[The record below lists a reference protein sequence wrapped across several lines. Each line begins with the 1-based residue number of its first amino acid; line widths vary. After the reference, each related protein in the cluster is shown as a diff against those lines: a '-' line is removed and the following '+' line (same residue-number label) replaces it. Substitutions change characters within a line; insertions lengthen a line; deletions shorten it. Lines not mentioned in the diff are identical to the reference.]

1 MLSSFLHLLQKT
13 FALSLQYMGTS
24 ALAVIAGLALFF
36 FKEGYTWR
44 QEGRDAVRKRW
55 KGAAGYGALLTVGLW
70 LCLLV
75 WCATQIVYGDHRVL
89 SSQKSALDTEVQ
101 RLSTE
106 NTGLIIERDK
116 LKTDNEGLKRNPSRT
131 QPAQEAEQRCWLS
144 NFFGMPTST
153 VKGAVT
159 ASAAVIHCNKKID
172 APFEVAVEFDRDF
185 LPGAITLPDSGVVM
199 GSGEAKQGKIYVGRI
214 NNPPLLSDQLIVVT
228 VYGNSDQY
236 PRALHARVQALK

>member
-1 MLSSFLHLLQKT
+1 MPC
-13 FALSLQYMGTS
+13 A
-24 ALAVIAGLALFF
+24 
-36 FKEGYTWR
+36 
-44 QEGRDAVRKRW
+44 RDG
-55 KGAAGYGALLTVGLW
+55 KGAAGYGVLLTVGLW

-75 WCATQIVYGDHRVL
+75 WCATQIVYGDRRAL

-106 NTGLIIERDK
+106 NTGLITERDK
-116 LKTDNEGLKRNPSRT
+116 LKTDNDRLKRNPSRT

-172 APFEVAVEFDRDF
+172 APFEVAVEFDKDF
-185 LPGAITLPDSGVVM
+185 LPGAMTLPDSGVVM
-199 GSGEAKQGKIYVGRI
+199 GSGEDKQGKIYVGRI

-228 VYGNSDQY
+228 VYGRSTSIPAHCTQGCKLSNSSINVLVLSAKGGCQGITSKSISRLV
-236 PRALHARVQALK
+236 PRFG